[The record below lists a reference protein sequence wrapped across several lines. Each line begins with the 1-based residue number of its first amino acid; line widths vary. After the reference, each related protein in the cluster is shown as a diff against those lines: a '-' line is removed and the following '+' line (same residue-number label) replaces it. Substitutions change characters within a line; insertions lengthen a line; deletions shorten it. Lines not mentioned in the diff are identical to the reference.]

1 MTSFLHTTK
10 ASCVLIFFILMT
22 FLLDNVYIVSRNKLL
37 ITLRNFE
44 SYTRLRG
51 LVTAKDHL
59 LNSNNIAVE
68 STTHRPTSL
77 TGAAGADPEN
87 SERGGRKHFLRE
99 CNLAPSLGLLHNTT
113 RKTVTFKTFLTNPR
127 IS

>member
-1 MTSFLHTTK
+1 M
-10 ASCVLIFFILMT
+10 FI
-22 FLLDNVYIVSRNKLL
+22 NASRNKLL

-59 LNSNNIAVE
+59 LNSDKIAVE
-68 STTHRPTSL
+68 STAHRPTSL
-77 TGAAGADPEN
+77 TGAAGANPKN
-87 SERGGRKHFLRE
+87 SKRGGRKHFLRE
-99 CNLAPSLGLLHNTT
+99 YNLAPSLGLLHNT